1 VTGIA
6 AARAIAQAK
15 KKLGAEAPKVYIKPN
30 FFRRAISS

>member
-1 VTGIA
+1 VTGIT

-15 KKLGAEAPKVYIKPN
+15 KMGAEAPEVYIKPN